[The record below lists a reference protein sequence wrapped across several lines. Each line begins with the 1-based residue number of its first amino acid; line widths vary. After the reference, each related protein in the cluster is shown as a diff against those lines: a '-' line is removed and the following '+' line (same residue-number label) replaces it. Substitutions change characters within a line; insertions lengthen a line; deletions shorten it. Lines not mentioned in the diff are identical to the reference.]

1 MNLVQIREQIDF
13 IDNEILRLIKKRFEY
28 SETLA
33 KVKFNEGLKIYDEVR
48 ERRILDKI
56 KINSGEFEKYVL
68 PVFVEILTS
77 SKLIQ
82 QDLHNDMKKN

>member
-1 MNLVQIREQIDF
+1 MNLEQIREQIDF
-13 IDNEILRLIKKRFEY
+13 IDNEVLRLIKKRFEY

-48 ERRILDKI
+48 ERKILDKI

-68 PVFVEILTS
+68 PIFVEILTS

-82 QDLHNDMKKN
+82 QDLHNDMKEN

>member
-1 MNLVQIREQIDF
+1 MNLEQIRKQIDF

-48 ERRILDKI
+48 ERKILDKI

-68 PVFVEILTS
+68 PIFVEILTS

>member
-28 SETLA
+28 SKTLA

-48 ERRILDKI
+48 ERKILDKV

>member
-1 MNLVQIREQIDF
+1 MNLEQIREQIDF
-13 IDNEILRLIKKRFEY
+13 IDNEVLRLIKKRFEY

-48 ERRILDKI
+48 ERKILDKI

-68 PVFVEILTS
+68 PIFVEILTS

>member
-28 SETLA
+28 SKTLA

-48 ERRILDKI
+48 ERKILDKI

>member
-1 MNLVQIREQIDF
+1 MNLEQIRKQIDF

-28 SETLA
+28 SETLV

-48 ERRILDKI
+48 ERKILDKI

>member
-48 ERRILDKI
+48 ERKILDKV

-68 PVFVEILTS
+68 PVFVEILAS